1 MYLFDTAIGLN
12 TAVKIEKLK
21 LQQPVNAYF
30 STAKNRRG
38 SVDVYE
44 EAFGVRKV
52 EVTNGKSLIKDNP
65 FYFRGVFTRARETKM
80 VVRYLSQRWNKI
92 PVFCYKK

>member
-52 EVTNGKSLIKDNP
+52 EVTNGKSLTQGQSVL
-65 FYFRGVFTRARETKM
+65 F
-80 VVRYLSQRWNKI
+80 
-92 PVFCYKK
+92 